1 MCYKNAMAKQEAE
14 ITIDTIGR
22 KGDGIGTWEGKP
34 VFVPRALPDERV
46 RVQIG
51 PERDTGHAGRL
62 LEVLDKSA
70 ERVTPSCPHYETC
83 GGCALQHWDEDA
95 YRAWK
100 ESTVRALLEKAN
112 IAVGEWK
119 PSVFVPAH
127 TRRRATLAALLK
139 DKKLSLGFH
148 GARSHDIA
156 DTPQCLVL
164 SPRLMKLTAAMRP
177 HLMNI
182 LTDGKP
188 ADIFVQDTGAAIDV
202 MITGLIGSRRE
213 PQMKQREALAA
224 MAGACNIAR
233 LSWRFRERDE
243 PETMAQHA
251 PVIKRSGSLSVDLPA
266 GAFLQP
272 SAEGEAAL
280 IAAVLEPLRGKEKIR
295 IADLYAGCG
304 TFAGPL
310 LGHGRVH
317 AVEGDAGAIA
327 ALTKAAREANANLIT
342 ERRDLMDNPL
352 AAKELNKYDAAVFD
366 PPRSG
371 AAAQV
376 AQIAASKVPL
386 IIGISCN
393 PATFA
398 RDAAALCDGGY
409 TLQSVQIVDQFT
421 WSAHTELAGVFR
433 KG

>member
-14 ITIDTIGR
+14 ITIDIIGR

-34 VFVPRALPDERV
+34 VFVPRVLPGERV

-62 LEVLDKSA
+62 LEIVSKSA
-70 ERVTPSCPHYETC
+70 ERVTAPCPHYESC
-83 GGCALQHWDEDA
+83 GGCALQHWDADA

-100 ESTVRALLEKAN
+100 ESTVRTLLEKAN

-139 DKKLSLGFH
+139 EKKLSLGFH

-188 ADIFVQDTGAAIDV
+188 TDVFVQDTGHAIDV

-213 PQMKQREALAA
+213 PQLKQREAMVA
-224 MAGACNIAR
+224 MAGACGIAR

-251 PVIKRSGSLSVDLPA
+251 PVIKHSGNLSVELPPE
-266 GAFLQP
+266 AFLQP

-280 IAAVLEPLRGKEKIR
+280 IAAVTEHLGVKMK

-310 LGHGRVH
+310 LNHGRVH
-317 AVEGDAGAIA
+317 AVEGNADAVA
-327 ALTKAAREANANLIT
+327 ALTKSGRAVNANLT
-342 ERRDLMDNPL
+342 VEKRDLTDNPL
-352 AAKELNKYDAAVFD
+352 TEKEMKNFDAVVFD

-376 AQIAASKVPL
+376 EKLAASRVPL
-386 IIGISCN
+386 LIGISCN

-398 RDAAALCDGGY
+398 RDAKTLCDGGY
-409 TLQSVQIVDQFT
+409 TLQSVQVIDQFT
-421 WSAHTELAGVFR
+421 WSSHIELVAVFR
-433 KG
+433 KE